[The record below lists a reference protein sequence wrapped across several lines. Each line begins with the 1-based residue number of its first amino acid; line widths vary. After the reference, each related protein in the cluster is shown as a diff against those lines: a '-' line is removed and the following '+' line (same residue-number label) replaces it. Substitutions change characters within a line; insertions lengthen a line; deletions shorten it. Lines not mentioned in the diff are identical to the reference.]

1 MGELADLGASTG
13 GIWTRRQALAAT
25 TRGRVDAMVRR
36 GQWVA
41 PWPGVYGD
49 GGIAMDLER
58 RAFAALLA
66 CDSGQP
72 VVTVDEQEIRA
83 VACGR
88 LAARLH
94 ELPLV
99 DDDDPATGH
108 QEHLLDDVAVGWGAA
123 PLQTVT
129 ADGSV
134 RVLTR
139 HRRALPSD
147 AVTRLPSGLWVTSY
161 ARTILDCSMLLRPDA
176 LVCLLDAALHRR
188 LVTPEE
194 LDGAGGAPPP
204 AAGVDR
210 LRTAVSLSD
219 GRAESPLETLARLV
233 LLPHLPGLV
242 PQLRLRAGSGRIL
255 ARFDLADR
263 RLRLAVEADGQAG
276 HAGRPMAAKDQRRDR
291 MSDARGW
298 RTERCTWFETRSG
311 QEALVRRVLE
321 AARAQALR
329 HNLPLTA

>member
-13 GIWTRRQALAAT
+13 GIWTRRQALTAT
-25 TRGRVDAMVRR
+25 TRGRVDALVRR

-49 GGIAMDLER
+49 GGIDMDLER

-72 VVTVDEQEIRA
+72 VVTVGEQEVRA

-94 ELPLV
+94 DLPLV
-99 DDDDPATGH
+99 DDDDPATGR
-108 QEHLLDDVAVGWGAA
+108 QEHLLDDVAVAWGAA
-123 PLQTVT
+123 PLRTV
-129 ADGSV
+129 DVGGSV

-139 HRRALPSD
+139 HRRELSPD
-147 AVTRLPSGLWVTSY
+147 AVTCLPSGLWVTSFVQ
-161 ARTILDCSMLLRPDA
+161 TIVDCSLLLRQDA

-194 LDGAGGAPPP
+194 LDTAVEGRRRQP
-204 AAGVDR
+204 GVDR
-210 LRTAVSLSD
+210 LRTAVTLSD
-219 GRAESPLETLARLV
+219 GRAESPHETLTRLV
-233 LLPHLPGLV
+233 LLPHLPGLE
-242 PQLRLRAGSGRIL
+242 PQQRLHASSGRVL

-263 RLRLAVEADGQAG
+263 RLRLAVEADGVAG
-276 HAGRPMAAKDQRRDR
+276 HAGTQMAAKDQRRDR

-298 RTERCTWFETRSG
+298 RTERCTWFETRRGQSYSG
-311 QEALVRRVLE
+311 RSRRRGRKPS
-321 AARAQALR
+321 AMTCR
-329 HNLPLTA
+329 

>member
-1 MGELADLGASTG
+1 MDELADLGACTG
-13 GIWTRRQALAAT
+13 GMWTRRQALAAT
-25 TRGRVDAMVRR
+25 TRGRIDAMVRR

-72 VVTVDEQEIRA
+72 VVTVGEQEIKA

-94 ELPLV
+94 DLPLV
-99 DDDDPATGH
+99 DDDDPATGR
-108 QEHLLDDVAVGWGAA
+108 QEHLLEDVAVRWGAA
-123 PLQTVT
+123 PLRT
-129 ADGSV
+129 ATPDGSV

-147 AVTRLPSGLWVTSY
+147 AVTCLPSGLWVTSY
-161 ARTILDCSMLLRPDA
+161 VQTIVDCSMLLRPDA
-176 LVCLLDAALHRR
+176 LVCLLDAALHRA
-188 LVTPEE
+188 LLTPDE
-194 LDGAGGAPPP
+194 LDALVARRRRQP
-204 AAGVDR
+204 GVDR
-210 LRTAVSLSD
+210 LRTAVCLSD
-219 GRAESPLETLARLV
+219 GRAESPHETLTRLV

-242 PQLRLRAGSGRIL
+242 PQQRLRAGSGRIL

-276 HAGRPMAAKDQRRDR
+276 HAGGQMAAKDQRRDR

-298 RTERCTWFETRSG
+298 RTERCTWFETRRD
-311 QEALVRRVLE
+311 QDALVRRMLE
-321 AARAQALR
+321 AARAQAQR
-329 HNLPLTA
+329 HGLPLAA